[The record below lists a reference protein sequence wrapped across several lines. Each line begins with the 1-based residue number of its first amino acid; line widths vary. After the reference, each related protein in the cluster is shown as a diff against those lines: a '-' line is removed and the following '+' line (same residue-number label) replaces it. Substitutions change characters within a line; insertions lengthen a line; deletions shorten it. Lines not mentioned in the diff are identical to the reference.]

1 MNPVT
6 TPSPGS
12 EDTNPF
18 SSSTGSSG
26 RMSANDSSG
35 NEISFVDTKYLC
47 VGIVDIVNSTKI
59 TADIGNSENV
69 AKYYSIFINT
79 MAVIARNFGAEVIK
93 NVGDSVIFFFPK
105 TSETSTDKTPFKDVL
120 RCGLTMGAVHVPMN
134 YEYEANHL
142 PAINYRISADYGK
155 IEVAKSG
162 PSRVVDVFGSTV
174 NMCAKINSKSPLNG
188 LIIGGDL
195 YQIIKGVHESSPSSF
210 VIKEMGAYSIEGSKS
225 HAYPLY
231 SVTTSANLATPAI
244 VVHTQARGKHQAM
257 SGPTVNE
264 GLPKMNVMLIDDEP
278 DMIITYKSF
287 LHSEGYIVDAFTNS
301 QEALRHF
308 AQVNPSYYDLVIM
321 DIRMPHLN
329 GLQLYHRM
337 KAINSSV
344 RVLFVSALD
353 AVEELVSILPDI
365 KHNSIIRK
373 PVEKDNF
380 VKSVQLAMS
389 Q

>member
-1 MNPVT
+1 
-6 TPSPGS
+6 
-12 EDTNPF
+12 
-18 SSSTGSSG
+18 
-26 RMSANDSSG
+26 
-35 NEISFVDTKYLC
+35 
-47 VGIVDIVNSTKI
+47 
-59 TADIGNSENV
+59 
-69 AKYYSIFINT
+69 
-79 MAVIARNFGAEVIK
+79 
-93 NVGDSVIFFFPK
+93 
-105 TSETSTDKTPFKDVL
+105 
-120 RCGLTMGAVHVPMN
+120 
-134 YEYEANHL
+134 
-142 PAINYRISADYGK
+142 
-155 IEVAKSG
+155 
-162 PSRVVDVFGSTV
+162 
-174 NMCAKINSKSPLNG
+174 
-188 LIIGGDL
+188 
-195 YQIIKGVHESSPSSF
+195 
-210 VIKEMGAYSIEGSKS
+210 
-225 HAYPLY
+225 
-231 SVTTSANLATPAI
+231 
-244 VVHTQARGKHQAM
+244 M
-257 SGPTVNE
+257 SGPTVDE

-287 LHSEGYIVDAFTNS
+287 LHSEGYNVDAFTNS

>member
-1 MNPVT
+1 
-6 TPSPGS
+6 
-12 EDTNPF
+12 
-18 SSSTGSSG
+18 
-26 RMSANDSSG
+26 
-35 NEISFVDTKYLC
+35 
-47 VGIVDIVNSTKI
+47 
-59 TADIGNSENV
+59 
-69 AKYYSIFINT
+69 
-79 MAVIARNFGAEVIK
+79 
-93 NVGDSVIFFFPK
+93 
-105 TSETSTDKTPFKDVL
+105 
-120 RCGLTMGAVHVPMN
+120 
-134 YEYEANHL
+134 
-142 PAINYRISADYGK
+142 
-155 IEVAKSG
+155 
-162 PSRVVDVFGSTV
+162 
-174 NMCAKINSKSPLNG
+174 
-188 LIIGGDL
+188 
-195 YQIIKGVHESSPSSF
+195 
-210 VIKEMGAYSIEGSKS
+210 
-225 HAYPLY
+225 
-231 SVTTSANLATPAI
+231 
-244 VVHTQARGKHQAM
+244 
-257 SGPTVNE
+257 
-264 GLPKMNVMLIDDEP
+264 MNVMLIDDEP

-287 LHSEGYIVDAFTNS
+287 LYSEGYIVDAFTNS